1 VILFQDRTRSDAHR
15 RGYEDR
21 RPHRERPLRRHRP
34 PEVAV
39 RRLVGRRLPRKQ
51 DGIGRTSGVK
61 QILDCERLLRKKIT
75 NLLLQRYLGG
85 FFGLSK
91 YQSLYKRQFY
101 TNSSYDAKNK
111 RPPL

>member
-15 RGYEDR
+15 RGHEDWG
-21 RPHRERPLRRHRP
+21 PHRERPVRRHRS

-61 QILDCERLLRKKIT
+61 TILDCERLLRKR
-75 NLLLQRYLGG
+75 LLI
-85 FFGLSK
+85 
-91 YQSLYKRQFY
+91 FY
-101 TNSSYDAKNK
+101 C
-111 RPPL
+111 